1 MDIFSQ
7 RALRLFRVIFH
18 QSFSGSN
25 PSFNKRFPRQELAG
39 LSTQDMGGV
48 DINVWLATIRENSKI
63 IIEVWTRT
71 GQLEPIIMAWVLTKH
86 PAGFVEASCIWW
98 VKCRCWGLSRG
109 KYLRFQSSK
118 RGKRHYTS
126 YTYHHLLVITY
137 LSVCQFN
144 MRSGFVQRC
153 LTPGLITHV
162 CVIRFSLCGGVRY
175 RVWMTSLWCH
185 VGILPRLQRVI
196 NSVIMYDPHASYQQ
210 SQSRN
215 TCCVLILS
223 NTCSS
228 IYIPNRR
235 SYGFTAYYNHPHL
248 MQTTLR
254 TVAVWAVSTV
264 AKYLQS

>member
-1 MDIFSQ
+1 MNIFSQ

-39 LSTQDMGGV
+39 LPTQDMGGV

-137 LSVCQFN
+137 LLVCQFN
-144 MRSGFVQRC
+144 MRSG
-153 LTPGLITHV
+153 
-162 CVIRFSLCGGVRY
+162 VR
-175 RVWMTSLWCH
+175 
-185 VGILPRLQRVI
+185 
-196 NSVIMYDPHASYQQ
+196 
-210 SQSRN
+210 
-215 TCCVLILS
+215 
-223 NTCSS
+223 
-228 IYIPNRR
+228 
-235 SYGFTAYYNHPHL
+235 
-248 MQTTLR
+248 TTLPYSGTYHSR
-254 TVAVWAVSTV
+254 VCYPFFTLRGGTIPCLNDIFMMSRGHITT
-264 AKYLQS
+264 SPTSH